1 MGEPLKLG
9 AILLMITTLCVGLLG
24 FVNESTLPI
33 IQVGKQKNQEKAVQ
47 QLLPDTESIKTV
59 KVTDQSHIDTVFMTY
74 KSNQYTGSV
83 IKVYP
88 QGYGGSIE
96 LLVGILPD
104 GQVAGIQVLSHQET
118 PGLGANADQEDFKK
132 QFVGKNTPLSV
143 NKNTPKD
150 DEIMAITGATITSK
164 GIVEGVNEAAEY
176 AKQHQE
182 EWKKGEVQ

>member
-1 MGEPLKLG
+1 MKEPLRLG
-9 AILLMITTLCVGLLG
+9 AILLIITMLCVGLLG

-33 IQVGKQKNQEKAVQ
+33 IQIGKQKNQEKAVQ
-47 QLLPDTESIKTV
+47 QLLPDAESIKV
-59 KVTDQSHIDTVFMTY
+59 QVINEGNLDTVFRTY
-74 KSNQYTGSV
+74 KSQQYTGSV

-96 LLVGILPD
+96 LLVGILPN

-118 PGLGANADQEDFKK
+118 PGLGANVDQEDFKK
-132 QFVGKNTPLSV
+132 QFMGKSTPLSV

-150 DEIMAITGATITSK
+150 NEIMAITGATITSK

-176 AKQHQE
+176 AQRHQE
-182 EWKKGEVQ
+182 KWKKGEVQ